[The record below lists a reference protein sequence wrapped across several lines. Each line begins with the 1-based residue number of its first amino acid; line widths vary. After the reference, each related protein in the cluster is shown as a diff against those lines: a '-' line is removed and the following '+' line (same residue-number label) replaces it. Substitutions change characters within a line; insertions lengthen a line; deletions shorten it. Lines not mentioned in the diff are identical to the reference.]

1 LHVFATRQH
10 HRSLT
15 EGIAAIGSPH
25 IEEKEM
31 IIEGGCH
38 CRTLRYVIA
47 QDTLTD
53 VANCHCSICRR
64 TSGGT
69 FMTWATIPLEAF
81 RWERGVPSVYQA
93 TPQSERY
100 FCSTC
105 GAQLAMHTSLAPKA
119 IDVTVATFDRPE
131 LFPPNRN
138 IWVGSK
144 LSWVMLEPDLPQEI
158 EEVL

>member
-1 LHVFATRQH
+1 
-10 HRSLT
+10 
-15 EGIAAIGSPH
+15 
-25 IEEKEM
+25 M
-31 IIEGGCH
+31 IIQGGCH
-38 CRTLRYVIA
+38 CRALRYVIT

-53 VANCHCSICRR
+53 VANCHCGICRR

-69 FMTWATIPLEAF
+69 FVTWATIPLEAF
-81 RWERGVPSVYQA
+81 RWERGVPGVYQA

-105 GAQLAMHTSLAPKA
+105 GAQLAMHTSLAPKTT
-119 IDVTVATFDRPE
+119 DVTVATLDRPE

-144 LSWVMLEPDLPQEI
+144 LSWVMLEPELPQEI
-158 EEVL
+158 EEVI